1 MSRRSKRRERRQQ
14 KRQKPPENISQIA
27 DLQILY
33 DAVKKTS
40 RLVRWKQSVQRFNI
54 HILFKIHRLKNEIL
68 AGKDIRKGFTKFYIY
83 ERGKRR
89 EIQSLKF
96 SERIVQSV
104 VCSEI
109 LMPRFGSSFIKENT
123 ASQVGKGTL
132 FASKLLETHLKNFLR
147 KHDKG
152 YILTID
158 FSKYFENIQH
168 RPLID
173 FYKTNLTDE
182 KVKKLM
188 ISFITAYDKG
198 LGLGSETSQFN
209 AILYVNKIDHY
220 IKHHFKYYGRY
231 MDDSYIISED
241 KEKLKEFTKI
251 LFEMYSEIGIIVNE
265 KKTKI
270 VPLTQH
276 FSFLKT
282 RYKIVGNKIV
292 KKPSRSSITRARRRF
307 KKMISLMQRGVLTP
321 EEIERSFQAWRGS
334 MIHRHA
340 RKVLYKIRKELNHA
354 ICLQL
359 NNGRICNDNAVRNRD

>member
-14 KRQKPPENISQIA
+14 KREKPPEDITQIA
-27 DLQILY
+27 NMQILY
-33 DAVKKTS
+33 NATKKTS

-54 HILFKIHRLKNEIL
+54 HILFKIHRLKNDIL
-68 AGKDIRKGFTKFYIY
+68 AGKDIRKGYTKFFIY
-83 ERGKRR
+83 ERGKKR

-109 LMPRFGSSFIKENT
+109 LMSRFGTSFIKENT
-123 ASQVGKGTL
+123 ASQIGKGTL
-132 FASKLLETHLKNFLR
+132 FASRLLEKHLRQFLQ
-147 KHDKG
+147 KHKKG

-168 RPLID
+168 KPLID
-173 FYKTNLTDE
+173 FYKKNLTDE
-182 KVKKLM
+182 KIKKM
-188 ISFITAYDKG
+188 IIGFITSYDKG

-209 AILYVNKIDHY
+209 AILYVNKIDHF

-231 MDDSYIISED
+231 MDDSYIICED

-251 LFEMYSEIGIIVNE
+251 LFQMYSDIGIIVNE
-265 KKTKI
+265 KKTRI

-276 FSFLKT
+276 FTFLKT
-282 RYKIVGNKIV
+282 RYKIVGNKII

-307 KKMISLMQRGVLTP
+307 KKMILLMQRGVLTP
-321 EEIERSFQAWRGS
+321 EEIKRAFDSWRGS

-340 RKVLYKIRKELNHA
+340 RKVLYKIEKEIKHA

-359 NNGRICNDNAVRNRD
+359 NNGRICDDNSV

>member
-14 KRQKPPENISQIA
+14 KRQKPPENIKQIA
-27 DLQILY
+27 DLQTLY
-33 DAVKKTS
+33 NAVKKTS

-54 HILFKIHRLKNEIL
+54 HILFKIQRLKKDIL
-68 AGKDIRKGFTKFYIY
+68 AGKDIRKGFTKFYIF

-109 LMPRFGSSFIKENT
+109 LMPRFGTSFIKENS

-132 FASKLLETHLKNFLR
+132 FASRLLEKHLREFLR
-147 KHDKG
+147 KHGKG

-168 RPLID
+168 QPLID
-173 FYKTNLTDE
+173 FYNKNLTDE
-182 KVKKLM
+182 KVKNMLTGF
-188 ISFITAYDKG
+188 ISAYDKG
-198 LGLGSETSQFN
+198 LGLGSVTSQFN

-231 MDDSYIISED
+231 MDDSYIICED

-251 LFEMYSEIGIIVNE
+251 LFQMYSDIGIVVNV

-282 RYKIVGNKIV
+282 RYKIVGNKII
-292 KKPSRSSITRARRRF
+292 KKPCRSSITRARRRF
-307 KKMISLMQRGVLTP
+307 RKMLALMQRGILTP
-321 EEIERSFQAWRGS
+321 AELERAFQAWRGS

-359 NNGRICNDNAVRNRD
+359 NNGRICDDNSV